1 VHIAGAIVAQVL
13 VEAVER
19 LWQVCVAAA
28 VDDVESLIG
37 MGVVEPKTVFG
48 DRRRV
53 EFRSR
58 RRNHS
63 T

>member
-1 VHIAGAIVAQVL
+1 
-13 VEAVER
+13 
-19 LWQVCVAAA
+19 
-28 VDDVESLIG
+28 
-37 MGVVEPKTVFG
+37 MGVVEPQAVFG